1 MNAGRRLRTQP
12 KDVLLNQCSKTPDW
26 AYAGGSED
34 DAMPP
39 RICIE
44 SADGR
49 IFEVIEEKL
58 NFRNPLRSS
67 EMESPQVTQAM
78 RKTALIYN
86 PASGMYSARRRAAI
100 EKALE
105 VFRRAGIEA
114 EALETKGAGTAAALA
129 REAVQRG
136 CDTIVACGGDGT
148 VHEILQE
155 LAGTETALGV
165 IPFGTA
171 NALAADLGL
180 IGSPEGATRKLL
192 GASPTKISIGRI
204 HYLGSDGNPASRYF
218 IVAAGIGADALLM
231 SRLDARLKR
240 RLGYVLYLIEAV
252 RIWATHSFPLFE
264 TTLPAASGNG
274 AAQEIEVSQL
284 LAVRVRSFGG
294 VLNYLAPGASL
305 RNGKLSLLAFKTQS
319 RLRYMKFLLAVV
331 AGRHTFSR
339 EIQLLE
345 APSVVCRAP
354 SGSREHFFVE
364 ADGEVLGSL
373 PVRIEVVPHS
383 LNLLVPPGA
392 QP

>member
-1 MNAGRRLRTQP
+1 MRR
-12 KDVLLNQCSKTPDW
+12 
-26 AYAGGSED
+26 
-34 DAMPP
+34 
-39 RICIE
+39 
-44 SADGR
+44 
-49 IFEVIEEKL
+49 
-58 NFRNPLRSS
+58 
-67 EMESPQVTQAM
+67 
-78 RKTALIYN
+78 TALIYN
-86 PASGMYSARRRAAI
+86 PVSGMYSARRRASI

-105 VFRRAGIEA
+105 VFRQAGIET
-114 EALETKGAGTAAALA
+114 EALETKGAGTAVALA
-129 REAVQRG
+129 REAVERG
-136 CDTIVACGGDGT
+136 CDAVIACGGDGT
-148 VHEILQE
+148 VHEILQG

-180 IGSPEGATRKLL
+180 NGTPERAARKLL
-192 GASPTKISIGRI
+192 EASLLKISVGRI
-204 HYLGSDGNPASRYF
+204 HYTGIDGNPAARYF

-240 RLGYVLYLIEAV
+240 RLGYVLYLIEAF

-264 TTLPAASGNG
+264 TLLPAANG
-274 AAQEIEVSQL
+274 GGTARAIEVSQL

-294 VLNYLAPGASL
+294 VLNHLAPGASV
-305 RNGKLSLLAFKTQS
+305 RNGKLSLLAFETQS
-319 RLRYMKFLLAVV
+319 RLRYLSFLLAVV

-339 EIQLLE
+339 GIELVE
-345 APSVVCRAP
+345 TPSVECRAP
-354 SGSREHFFVE
+354 RGSRERFFVE